1 MMILALVRQQTAAG
15 TGNASIAQAF
25 VRTRCPLLAGSV
37 NQRGIRDAYR
47 GSGRTASDPNRSFV
61 RKINLPA
68 ESVSADELV
77 IS

>member
-37 NQRGIRDAYR
+37 NQRGLGTLIGVREEQLPTQTD
-47 GSGRTASDPNRSFV
+47 RS
-61 RKINLPA
+61 
-68 ESVSADELV
+68 
-77 IS
+77 